1 VREQNCEDA
10 APVADQGERD
20 EEREKDGLEKYPTE
34 TGILTFGPLSAAK
47 NHRIFGSG
55 RIFGSFHDFRPKE
68 TGLQHKLPAHVVE
81 HLLIV
86 YSHFFFFFMICWT
99 NTHILN

>member
-81 HLLIV
+81 GTPFNCLLP
-86 YSHFFFFFMICWT
+86 FFFFFFFFRS
-99 NTHILN
+99 LSL